1 MSVVVTNAQHI
12 VKDGLHLL
20 AIDESGV
27 VVESL
32 LLGSKIYIEVGNR
45 LLVGLWG
52 RQYHIKQ
59 W

>member
-45 LLVGLWG
+45 LLVGL
-52 RQYHIKQ
+52 
-59 W
+59 